1 MATTDECC
9 AVCAEPLKFVA
20 IARCGHAESCSKCAL
35 RLRAVLDDER
45 CVICQQ
51 PGDCVFVTRSAGEL
65 TTAPRPEAF
74 DGFKVRLFYFLFHF
88 SPSFQPFV
96 LVSFPP
102 PPRFFFLCNTSL
114 RNPPTSPPPAATTLY
129 RPKPRRASSG
139 SSVELRHSSTT
150 KGSLTE

>member
-65 TTAPRPEAF
+65 TSAPRPEAF
-74 DGFKVRLFYFLFHF
+74 DGFKVRM
-88 SPSFQPFV
+88 
-96 LVSFPP
+96 
-102 PPRFFFLCNTSL
+102 FFFPFSTS
-114 RNPPTSPPPAATTLY
+114 
-129 RPKPRRASSG
+129 
-139 SSVELRHSSTT
+139 SSVPALSTRT
-150 KGSLTE
+150 SRLNSRWVFLEVIHMRR